1 MRKLYCKI
9 MTPERANI
17 LGCGSNSDIEVEFY
31 YLNQKNEPTRKYIL
45 HLSWTE
51 SQKHFTIIDQEK
63 KEMIISEY
71 FK

>member
-1 MRKLYCKI
+1 MRKLYCKVI
-9 MTPERANI
+9 TPERKNI
-17 LGCGSNSDIEVEFY
+17 TGIGSNTDIEVELFY
-31 YLNQKNEPTRKYIL
+31 LSKNKPKRKYIL